1 MTNLPSSAP
10 APDSLL
16 RSPKAQAADGAPAE
30 TPAHKGPG
38 TAGASS
44 LIENS
49 EDVASAG
56 SLGPRG
62 VIPVGQEPKRLYDP
76 EEDRGA
82 QGGKRGGRQVSP
94 RRAARGAATDTARSR
109 HDKDINNITANTI
122 RNPRGF
128 YQYKNALQEKQVFIT
143 ETLRSLRRAESHV
156 WLAIHNCQ
164 GDKGAR
170 ISQARIMELAGIK
183 SRKNVSTA
191 VQILQARGLL
201 EVLVK
206 GKYRPN
212 GNGNHGLASV
222 YRVYPRPERRIIEA
236 VQQKKER
243 RATKKTVKKKPR

>member
-16 RSPKAQAADGAPAE
+16 RSHKAQAADGAPAE

-44 LIENS
+44 ALVLMNS
-49 EDVASAG
+49 EEVASAG
-56 SLGPRG
+56 SSGPRG
-62 VIPVGQEPKRLYDP
+62 IIPVGQEPKRLYNVG
-76 EEDRGA
+76 EDRGA
-82 QGGKRGGRQVSP
+82 QRMGGRQVASN
-94 RRAARGAATDTARSR
+94 RAARGAAIDTARSR
-109 HDKDINNITANTI
+109 RDKDINNITPSTI
-122 RNPRGF
+122 RNPSGF
-128 YQYKNALQEKQVFIT
+128 YKYKNALQEKQVFIT

-164 GDKGAR
+164 GPNGAR

-191 VQILQARGLL
+191 VQSLQARGLL
-201 EVLVK
+201 EVLVR

-212 GNGNHGLASV
+212 GSGNHGLASI
-222 YRVYPRPERRIIEA
+222 YRVYPRPEQRIIEA
-236 VQQKKER
+236 AQQKKQS